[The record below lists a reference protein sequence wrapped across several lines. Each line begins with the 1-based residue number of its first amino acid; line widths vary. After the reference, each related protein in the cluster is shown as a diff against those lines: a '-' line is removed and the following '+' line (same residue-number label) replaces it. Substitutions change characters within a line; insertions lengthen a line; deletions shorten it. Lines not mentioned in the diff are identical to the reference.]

1 MSHSSHTNEQH
12 RALLQRIA
20 HRVMLERGL
29 LPDFSPAVLA
39 ELERIRPTEA
49 AQAETVRD
57 LRSLLWCSI
66 DNDDSRDLDQLS
78 VAQALPGN
86 KVKIL
91 VAIADVESLVKPGSA
106 IDDHAQHNTTSV
118 YTAAQI
124 FPMLPEKLS
133 TDLTS
138 LNYSEDRLA
147 FIVEMTVGADGAL
160 QASTVYRALVHNY
173 ARLAYPSV
181 AAWLEGTAPMPAALA
196 AVEGLADNLR
206 LQDKSA
212 QAMHRF
218 RQAHGALSLETIQ
231 SRPIFVG
238 DMLSTLEEDEKNRA
252 KEIIEDFMIAANGAT
267 ARFLSEQGYPTLRR
281 VVRTPK
287 RWDRIVAIAKE
298 KGFRLSDDPDSKSL
312 ETFLVKQKAAKPQSY
327 PDLCLAVIKLLGPG
341 EYAAQ
346 PGGEVPNSL
355 AAGRHFGLAVKDY
368 GHSTAPNRR
377 YPDLV
382 TQRLLSAALSRQ
394 QASYQLEEL
403 DALAQLCTEAEDAA
417 NKVERQVGK
426 SAAALLLESR
436 IGEQFDSIVT
446 GAAPKGTW
454 VRLLELPVEGKLVAG
469 FQGVDV
475 GDHLRVQLV
484 ETDVEQGYIDFKKV

>member
-1 MSHSSHTNEQH
+1 MSNPSHSNEQH
-12 RALLQRIA
+12 RAILQRIA

-29 LPDFSPAVLA
+29 LPDFSPEALT
-39 ELERIRPTEA
+39 ELERLESSTEVNG
-49 AQAETVRD
+49 EDIRD

-66 DNDDSRDLDQLS
+66 DNDDSRDLDQLT
-78 VAQALPGN
+78 VAQTLPGSQ
-86 KVKIL
+86 VTIL
-91 VAIADVESLVKPGSA
+91 VAIADVETLVKPGSA
-106 IDDHAQHNTTSV
+106 IDEHAQHNTTSV

-138 LNYSEDRLA
+138 LNFDEDRLA
-147 FIVEMTVGADGAL
+147 FVVDMTIGSEGAL
-160 QASTVYRALVHNY
+160 RASTVYRALVHNY
-173 ARLAYPSV
+173 AKLAYNSL
-181 AAWLEGTAPMPAALA
+181 AAWLEGAAPLPEALA
-196 AVEGLADNLR
+196 AVGGLADNLR
-206 LQDKSA
+206 LQDKTA

-218 RQAHGALSLETIQ
+218 RQSHGALSLETIQ
-231 SRPIFVG
+231 SRPVFDG
-238 DMLSTLEEDEKNRA
+238 DMVSTLEEEEKNRA
-252 KEIIEDFMIAANGAT
+252 KEIIEDFMIAANGVT

-298 KGFRLSDDPDSKSL
+298 KGFRLSDDPDPKSL
-312 ETFLVKQKAAKPQSY
+312 ETFLVKQKAANPQNY
-327 PDLCLAVIKLLGPG
+327 PDLCLTVIKLLGSG

-346 PGGEVPNSL
+346 PGGEVPKSH
-355 AAGRHFGLAVKDY
+355 AAGGHFGLAVKDY

-382 TQRLLSAALSRQ
+382 TQRLLSAALQ
-394 QASYQLEEL
+394 HQPTSYQLEDLE
-403 DALAQLCTEAEDAA
+403 ALAQRCTEAEDAA

-436 IGEQFDSIVT
+436 IGEQFDALVT

-454 VRLLELPVEGKLVAG
+454 VRLLKLPVEGKLVEG
-469 FQGVDV
+469 FHGVDV

-484 ETDVEQGYIDFKKV
+484 ETDVEQGYIDFKKI